1 MRVIIKDGK
10 VFEGVN
16 ITDIVVNM
24 KRSDFTMK
32 DKNYKYRKILKTR
45 IPELV
50 ISSDEAMILDLQRK
64 GLLEVDWDDTDL

>member
-24 KRSDFTMK
+24 KRSDFTRK

-45 IPELV
+45 IPDLV

-64 GLLEVDWDDTDL
+64 ELLEVDWDDTDL